1 MDVIYVLFLLF
12 SRYRLS
18 SVSDEFDF
26 NAPLNDAVPV
36 SPMSLPVD
44 LVKMGGKVVC

>member
-36 SPMSLPVD
+36 SPILLPVD
-44 LVKMGGKVVC
+44 FMSMEKVYC